1 MSTER
6 DERIRVRAH
15 ELWER
20 EGRPDGKEQ
29 DHWLEASRQIEAEE
43 SGATNNGKTAA
54 SGRGPAQPRGGVS
67 SGLQPGGVTP
77 GGAAGAGQGGIGT
90 GGGSTAGKATGS
102 VRKGRK

>member
-1 MSTER
+1 MSNEK
-6 DERIRVRAH
+6 DQRIRIRAH

-29 DHWLEASRQIEAEE
+29 DHWLEASRQIEAEV
-43 SGATNNGKTAA
+43 SGAAKGKKSAA
-54 SGRGPAQPRGGVS
+54 SDRGPAQPRGGVS

-77 GGAAGAGQGGIGT
+77 GGGPGASQGSIGT

-102 VRKGRK
+102 ARKSRK